1 MPVSEIEYIQGI
13 PVSNLGIETC
23 LENILKWVASGTCGR
38 MIVCANPHSI
48 EIARSDKFF
57 REAFMASDLVVPDG
71 IGMVLA
77 SKLLGG
83 LIRDRVT
90 GSDIFHGL
98 NSALDREKRWSVF
111 FLGSTEDTLAAI
123 QRRFSVDYPGIR
135 VAGTFSPPFRSEFDE
150 DENWAM
156 VDIVN
161 NAQPDVLW
169 VGMTAPKQEKW
180 IFRNR
185 SELAVRVSVAVG
197 AVFDFYAGNVQRSSP
212 LFQHLGLE
220 WFPRLVREPGR
231 LWRRNLISSPSFL
244 MRVVGQKLL
253 HSRGIRNGQFRS
265 RLDCDRRSG
274 DWRK

>member
-1 MPVSEIEYIQGI
+1 MPVSEIEYILGI
-13 PVSNLGIETC
+13 PVSNVGKKAC
-23 LENILKWVASGTCGR
+23 VENILKGVASGKCGR
-38 MIVCANPHSI
+38 TIVCANPHSI
-48 EIARSDKFF
+48 ETARSDNFF
-57 REAFMASDLVVPDG
+57 REALMASDLVVPDG

-77 SKLLGG
+77 SHLLGG
-83 LIRDRVT
+83 CIRGRVT

-111 FLGSTEDTLAAI
+111 FLGSTEDTLAKI
-123 QRRFSVDYPGIR
+123 ERRFSVDYPGIR
-135 VAGTFSPPFRSEFDE
+135 VAGTFSPPFRSEFNE
-150 DENWAM
+150 EENRAM

-161 NAQPDVLW
+161 KVQPDVLW

-185 SELAVRVSVAVG
+185 SELKVRVSVAIG

-212 LFQHLGLE
+212 FFQHLGLE

-244 MRVVGQKLL
+244 MRVVGQKLI
-253 HSRGIRNGQFRS
+253 HPRGVRNGQFHSQLGFDRGS
-265 RLDCDRRSG
+265 EDC
-274 DWRK
+274 KK

>member
-13 PVSNLGIETC
+13 PVSNLGKETC
-23 LENILKWVASGTCGR
+23 LENILKWLGSGARGR

-48 EIARSDKFF
+48 EIARSDNFF
-57 REAFMASDLVVPDG
+57 REALMVSDLVVPDG

-77 SKLLGG
+77 SYLLGG
-83 LIRDRVT
+83 RIRDRVT

-98 NSALDREKRWSVF
+98 NSAMDREKRWSVF
-111 FLGSTEDTLAAI
+111 FLGSTEGTLAAI
-123 QRRFSVDYPGIR
+123 QRRFSIDYPGVR
-135 VAGTFSPPFRSEFDE
+135 VAGTFSPPFRSEFNE
-150 DENWAM
+150 DENRAM

-161 NAQPDVLW
+161 YAQPDVLW

-185 SELAVRVSVAVG
+185 SELMVKVSVAVG

-212 LFQHLGLE
+212 FFQHLGLE

-231 LWRRNLISSPSFL
+231 LWRRNLISGPSFL
-244 MRVVGQKLL
+244 MRVVCQRLFN
-253 HSRGIRNGQFRS
+253 SRGVRNGQFHS
-265 RLDCDRRSG
+265 RLDFDRESG